1 MTALNEQA
9 LEEIVRQVL
18 REVTRGKGASEGAA
32 PEPSG
37 GTVKACAPAGPQ
49 PSVSPEKDYPLAAK
63 RPELVKTVTGKGFS
77 SITLE
82 AVMQGEITPD
92 DLRITAETLHLQ
104 AQIAEAVG
112 RKQFA
117 QNLRRAAELTRVPD
131 ERILEIY
138 TALRPYR
145 STKEELLGIA
155 NELEQKYNA
164 PLCAALVREAAEVY
178 ERRRRLKGME

>member
-9 LEEIVRQVL
+9 IEEIVRQVL
-18 REVTRGKGASEGAA
+18 KEVTQERGTSGRVSQG
-32 PEPSG
+32 PSSC
-37 GTVKACAPAGPQ
+37 K
-49 PSVSPEKDYPLAAK
+49 VSTPTGQEKQVCPTRDYPLAAK
-63 RPELVKTVTGKGFS
+63 RPELINTATGKKFAD
-77 SITLE
+77 ITLE
-82 AVMQGEITPD
+82 AVMKGEITPD

-145 STKEELLGIA
+145 STKEELLDIA
-155 NELEQKYNA
+155 NELEQKYSA

-178 ERRRRLKGME
+178 ERRKRLKGME